1 MKIETEFNIEDT
13 VYVMMFNDIYKTE
26 VVKIEVHVDE
36 DNASTKYWLSAGD
49 MWHKDKDLFRTKES
63 LITDWLEKNK
73 VDDQ

>member
-63 LITDWLEKNK
+63 LIANWLEKHTG
-73 VDDQ
+73 DD